1 MPQRSNSFQKLV
13 KILNE
18 RLDDSWLVTE
28 SKMFE
33 DSITGEAR
41 EVDIVIESNFG
52 SHKIIISIE
61 CRDHKRKCDTPWI
74 ESMKAKHD
82 SLPTSKLVLW
92 SSSGFYKPA
101 LLKASKLQID
111 TVTPGDVD
119 NLEWTKLAKSFKNG
133 TIELLESKLSFFID
147 VENSNG
153 KKVRLEN
160 SEHNYIL
167 QECLS
172 GNEFDIYSLRHSI
185 SYDPR
190 VGGTLLEHSSKGDND
205 FWIEYT
211 HPQDCVVIDE
221 KNEKFNVFRIG
232 FGVKAKVEHTDLETK
247 SVLYQGVVSTLA
259 TGDFDD
265 KKLEIFVE
273 EQENK
278 EPVVLS
284 GIVKK

>member
-28 SKMFE
+28 SKMYI
-33 DSITGEAR
+33 DSITGEKR
-41 EVDIVIESNFG
+41 EVDIAIESNFG
-52 SHKIIISIE
+52 SHNIIISIE
-61 CRDHKRKCDTPWI
+61 CRDHKRKCDTPWV

-111 TVTPGDVD
+111 TVTPGDID
-119 NLEWTKLAKSFKNG
+119 SLEWTKLAKTIKNG
-133 TIELLESKLSFFID
+133 TLELLESQLSFFID
-147 VENSNG
+147 AEDMSG
-153 KKVRLEN
+153 EKVRLEN
-160 SEHNYIL
+160 SEYNYIL

-172 GNEFDIYSLRHSI
+172 KNEFDVYSLRHSI
-185 SYDPR
+185 AHDPR
-190 VGGTLLEHSSKGDND
+190 VGGTLLQHSSKGDND

-211 HPQDCVVIDE
+211 HPKQCEVIDE
-221 KNEKFNVFRIG
+221 DYKKYNVFRIG

-259 TGDFDD
+259 TGDFGN
-265 KKLEIFVE
+265 KKVEIFIE
-273 EQENK
+273 EKENE

-284 GIVKK
+284 GIVNK